1 MKRIPIEKRK
11 VSTTVALSPV
21 ALSKLEIM
29 CEDMERNR
37 SFIVED
43 AIDLYYRFFQQY
55 GPDRADWQ
63 DEDPLPP
70 EVSDDIPDD
79 VSEIGYNPYT
89 GSYEEDM

>member
-11 VSTTVALSPV
+11 VSTTIALSPT
-21 ALSKLEIM
+21 ALSRLELICGAM
-29 CEDMERNR
+29 DMSR
-37 SFIVED
+37 SAIAED
-43 AIDLYYRFFQQY
+43 AIELYYRFYLQY

-70 EVSDDIPDD
+70 EIPDD

-89 GSYEEDM
+89 GSYEEDL